1 MDHAGAVMPRGRRTR
16 ASGWQHLQ
24 TIPQPRY
31 AEELARLEDRRSWT
45 TSRQPKKRSRA
56 RRYQP
61 EPKTAYKLLSPPE
74 SSDEPEPL
82 QLMVTVLRL
91 QILKNGFV
99 VSYTIREYGQLVYLE
114 DLDLPFK
121 YKLPKFQP

>member
-1 MDHAGAVMPRGRRTR
+1 MYK
-16 ASGWQHLQ
+16 

-31 AEELARLEDRRSWT
+31 AEELARLEDPAVANEIKAAEEAIARS
-45 TSRQPKKRSRA
+45 P
-56 RRYQP
+56 YQP

-74 SSDEPEPL
+74 TRDEPEPL

-91 QILKNGFV
+91 QILKSGFV

>member
-1 MDHAGAVMPRGRRTR
+1 VPADG
-16 ASGWQHLQ
+16 SIYK
-24 TIPQPRY
+24 TISQPRY
-31 AEELARLEDRRSWT
+31 AEELARLEDPAIT
-45 TSRQPKKRSRA
+45 DEIKAAEEAIARA
-56 RRYQP
+56 PYQP
-61 EPKTAYKLLSPPE
+61 EPKAAYKLLSPPE
-74 SSDEPEPL
+74 GSDEPEPI

>member
-1 MDHAGAVMPRGRRTR
+1 VPADG
-16 ASGWQHLQ
+16 SIYEK
-24 TIPQPRY
+24 IPQPRY
-31 AEELARLEDRRSWT
+31 SEELARLEDPAVT
-45 TSRQPKKRSRA
+45 AEIKAAEEAIARA
-56 RRYQP
+56 PYQP
-61 EPKTAYKLLSPPE
+61 EPKAAYKLLLPPE
-74 SSDEPEPL
+74 ASDEPEPL
-82 QLMVTVLRL
+82 RLMVTVLRL

>member
-1 MDHAGAVMPRGRRTR
+1 MPADG
-16 ASGWQHLQ
+16 SIYKS
-24 TIPQPRY
+24 IPQPRY
-31 AEELARLEDRRSWT
+31 AEELARLEDSAVVDDI
-45 TSRQPKKRSRA
+45 KAAEEAIARA
-56 RRYQP
+56 PYQP
-61 EPKTAYKLLSPPE
+61 EPKTSYKLLSPPE

-99 VSYTIREYGQLVYLE
+99 VSYTIREYDQLVYLE

>member
-1 MDHAGAVMPRGRRTR
+1 MPADG
-16 ASGWQHLQ
+16 SIYK
-24 TIPQPRY
+24 TIRQPRY
-31 AEELARLEDRRSWT
+31 AEELARLEDPAVADEIKAAEEAIGRS
-45 TSRQPKKRSRA
+45 P
-56 RRYQP
+56 YQP
-61 EPKTAYKLLSPPE
+61 EPKTAYKLLS
-74 SSDEPEPL
+74 STGGSDEPEPL

-91 QILKNGFV
+91 QMVKNGFV

>member
-1 MDHAGAVMPRGRRTR
+1 MPADG
-16 ASGWQHLQ
+16 SIYK

-31 AEELARLEDRRSWT
+31 AEELARLEESAVTDEIKAAEEAIARS
-45 TSRQPKKRSRA
+45 P
-56 RRYQP
+56 YQP
-61 EPKTAYKLLSPPE
+61 EPKTAYRLLSPPE
-74 SSDEPEPL
+74 GSDEPEPL

-121 YKLPKFQP
+121 YRLPKFQP

>member
-1 MDHAGAVMPRGRRTR
+1 VPAEGGMYK
-16 ASGWQHLQ
+16 

-31 AEELARLEDRRSWT
+31 SEELARLEDPAVVDEIKAAEEAIARS
-45 TSRQPKKRSRA
+45 P
-56 RRYQP
+56 YQP
-61 EPKTAYKLLSPPE
+61 EPKAAYKLLSLSE
-74 SSDEPEPL
+74 AGDAEPL
-82 QLMVTVLRL
+82 QLMVTVLRM

-114 DLDLPFK
+114 DLDLPFT

>member
-1 MDHAGAVMPRGRRTR
+1 MPADG
-16 ASGWQHLQ
+16 GLYK
-24 TIPQPRY
+24 TILQPRY
-31 AEELARLEDRRSWT
+31 ADAVARLEDAEVLEEIRAAEAAIARS
-45 TSRQPKKRSRA
+45 P
-56 RRYQP
+56 YQP
-61 EPKTAYKLLSPPE
+61 EPKAAYKLLSPAE
-74 SSDEPEPL
+74 TSGDPEPL

-99 VSYTIREYGQLVYLE
+99 VSYTIREYGQLAYLE

>member
-1 MDHAGAVMPRGRRTR
+1 VPADGSMYK
-16 ASGWQHLQ
+16 

-31 AEELARLEDRRSWT
+31 AEELARLEDSSFAEEIQAAEEAIARS
-45 TSRQPKKRSRA
+45 P
-56 RRYQP
+56 YQP
-61 EPKTAYKLLSPPE
+61 EPKAAYKLLSPPE
-74 SSDEPEPL
+74 ASDEPEPL